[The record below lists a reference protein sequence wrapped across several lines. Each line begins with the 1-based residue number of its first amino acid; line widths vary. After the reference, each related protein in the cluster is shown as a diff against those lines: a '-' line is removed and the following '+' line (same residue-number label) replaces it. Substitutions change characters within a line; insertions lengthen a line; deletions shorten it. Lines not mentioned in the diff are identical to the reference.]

1 MTHAIRQYEF
11 GPAENLL
18 FEEVPAPVPGRG
30 QVRVQV
36 AAAGVHLV
44 DTTIRSGA
52 PGPFPLPRLPMTPG
66 REVAGTVDVLGDGV
80 DAGWLGKRVVV
91 HLGMASGGY
100 AELVVAD
107 AESLHV
113 VPEGLPADQAVAMI
127 GTGRTTFAVLE
138 VAGVRADDVVL
149 VSAAAGGMGSLLVQA
164 AKNAGAFVIGL
175 AGGAEKV
182 RLVRGLGAD
191 VVVDY
196 RGEGWAEQVRAVG
209 RSLSLVLD
217 GVGGVPGRQ
226 SLELLS
232 PGGRIVLYG
241 ASAGEFT
248 QVSTGDLFSLGVSAA
263 VAIGPRLARRGLRVF
278 ETAALAA
285 AGRGEVTPVT
295 QAFPL
300 AKAAEAHVAL
310 QSRGTVGKVVLV
322 P

>member
-1 MTHAIRQYEF
+1 
-11 GPAENLL
+11 
-18 FEEVPAPVPGRG
+18 
-30 QVRVQV
+30 
-36 AAAGVHLV
+36 
-44 DTTIRSGA
+44 
-52 PGPFPLPRLPMTPG
+52 
-66 REVAGTVDVLGDGV
+66 
-80 DAGWLGKRVVV
+80 
-91 HLGMASGGY
+91 MASGGY

-113 VPEGLPADQAVAMI
+113 VPEGMPADQAVAMI
-127 GTGRTTFAVLE
+127 GTGRTVFAVLE

-175 AGGAEKV
+175 AGGVEKAG
-182 RLVRGLGAD
+182 LLRGLGAD

-196 RGEGWAEQVRAVG
+196 RVEGWAEQVRAVG
-209 RSLSLVLD
+209 RPLSLVLD

-241 ASAGEFT
+241 ASAGGEFT
-248 QVSTGDLFSLGVSAA
+248 RVSTGDLFSLGVSAA
-263 VAIGPRLARRGLRVF
+263 VAIGPRLVRRGLRVF

-285 AGRGEVTPVT
+285 VGRGEVTPVT